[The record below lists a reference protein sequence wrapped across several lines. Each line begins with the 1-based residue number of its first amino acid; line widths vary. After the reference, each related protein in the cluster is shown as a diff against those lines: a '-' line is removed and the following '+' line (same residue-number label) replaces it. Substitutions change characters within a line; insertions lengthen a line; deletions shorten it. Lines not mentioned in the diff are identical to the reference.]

1 MLLFGKIFVFF
12 YRWRQKPEIVFVF
25 LKRLRIL
32 FVIGITCRPFNSGR
46 EHKIKMSKNMN
57 DNGKIATALLA
68 GLAVGAVVGLLFAP
82 DKGSE
87 TRDKINESLSDLGDA
102 IKERAEEQFG
112 QLSDLKDKLVGLV
125 KSKVAEAESIVD
137 DEIEEHA

>member
-1 MLLFGKIFVFF
+1 MNENSKIV
-12 YRWRQKPEIVFVF
+12 
-25 LKRLRIL
+25 
-32 FVIGITCRPFNSGR
+32 
-46 EHKIKMSKNMN
+46 
-57 DNGKIATALLA
+57 TALLA
-68 GLAVGAVVGLLFAP
+68 GLAAGAVVGLLFAP

-112 QLSDLKDKLVGLV
+112 QLSELKDKLIGLV
-125 KSKVAEAESIVD
+125 KSKVSEVETIVD